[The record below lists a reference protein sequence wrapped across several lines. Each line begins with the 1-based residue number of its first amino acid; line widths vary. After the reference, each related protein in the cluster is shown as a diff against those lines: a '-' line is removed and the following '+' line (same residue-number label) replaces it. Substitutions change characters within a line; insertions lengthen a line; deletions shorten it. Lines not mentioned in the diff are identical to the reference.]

1 MPTEPLDPQTAYY
14 FNTETSQVEQGYQ
27 SDWTGRMGPY
37 RTREEAEN
45 ALATAARRNKD
56 WDKADREWDG
66 DEDNED

>member
-1 MPTEPLDPQTAYY
+1 MSNEPLDPATAFYY
-14 FNTETSQVEQGYQ
+14 NTETSQVEQGYK

-45 ALATAARRNKD
+45 ALSTAAQRNKE
-56 WDKADREWDG
+56 WDRAEREWN